1 MTDRIAA
8 MRRIV
13 IRLVVGVVLV
23 NAAALLL
30 RRFTGLGAGTT
41 LQRQL
46 FTAAWLAAVLL
57 VVLPSLRALRVARRS

>member
-1 MTDRIAA
+1 MTGRIET

-23 NAAALLL
+23 NAGALLL
-30 RRFTGLGAGTT
+30 RRFTGLGSGTA

-46 FTAAWLAAVLL
+46 FTAAWLVAVLL
-57 VVLPSLRALRVARRS
+57 VVLPSLKALRVARRS

>member
-30 RRFTGLGAGTT
+30 RRFTGLGSGTA

-46 FTAAWLAAVLL
+46 FTAAWLVAALL